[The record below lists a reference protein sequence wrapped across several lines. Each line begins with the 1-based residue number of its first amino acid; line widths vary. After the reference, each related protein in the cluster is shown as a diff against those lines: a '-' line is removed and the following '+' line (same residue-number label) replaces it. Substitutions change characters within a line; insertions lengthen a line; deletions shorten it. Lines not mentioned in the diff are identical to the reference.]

1 MKIKKTIIYRVGD
14 FFEEN
19 YAIKCKDV
27 KDIEEAR
34 NLILKFY
41 SDWKDT
47 YSDEEYQ
54 KKFGKP
60 KVVIL
65 KEETCYIRYCGEWV
79 SYGYECVEWDW
90 KMSWKK
96 TNKIGRGAMKCY
108 LFCVE
113 NSYSEYEKYLREKS
127 EVKDDKF

>member
-1 MKIKKTIIYRVGD
+1 MSTKQKIYYVGD
-14 FFEEN
+14 SFEET

-34 NLILKFY
+34 NIILKVY
-41 SDWKDT
+41 ADWKDK

-65 KEETCYIRYCGEWV
+65 KEETCYIRHCGELV
-79 SYGYECVEWDW
+79 IYGYEYKGWDW
-90 KMSWKK
+90 KMGWKK
-96 TNKIGRGAMKCY
+96 TDKIGRGAMQCY
-108 LFCVE
+108 VFYIE
-113 NSYSEYEKYLREKS
+113 DSFSEFETYLREIGR
-127 EVKDDKF
+127 

>member
-1 MKIKKTIIYRVGD
+1 MNTKQNNPNKKRKIYCVGD
-14 FFEEN
+14 SFEET

-34 NLILKFY
+34 NIILKVY
-41 SDWKDT
+41 ADWKDK

-65 KEETCYIRYCGEWV
+65 KEETCYIRHCGELV
-79 SYGYECVEWDW
+79 IYGYEYKGWDW
-90 KMSWKK
+90 KMGWKK
-96 TNKIGRGAMKCY
+96 TDKIGRGAMQCY
-108 LFCVE
+108 MFYIE
-113 NSYSEYEKYLREKS
+113 DSFSEFETYLREK
-127 EVKDDKF
+127 

>member
-1 MKIKKTIIYRVGD
+1 MNTKRNNPNKKRKIYCVGD
-14 FFEEN
+14 SFEET

-34 NLILKFY
+34 NIILKVY
-41 SDWKDT
+41 ADWKDK

-65 KEETCYIRYCGEWV
+65 KEETCYIRHCGELV
-79 SYGYECVEWDW
+79 IYGYEYKGWDW
-90 KMSWKK
+90 KMGWKK
-96 TNKIGRGAMKCY
+96 TDKIGRGAMQCY
-108 LFCVE
+108 VFYIE
-113 NSYSEYEKYLREKS
+113 DSFSEFETYLREK
-127 EVKDDKF
+127 

>member
-1 MKIKKTIIYRVGD
+1 MNTKRNNPNKKRKIYCVGD
-14 FFEEN
+14 SFEET

-34 NLILKFY
+34 NIILKVY
-41 SDWKDT
+41 ADWKDK

-54 KKFGKP
+54 NKFGKP

-65 KEETCYIRYCGEWV
+65 KEETCYIRHCGELV
-79 SYGYECVEWDW
+79 IYGYEYKEWDW
-90 KMSWKK
+90 KMGWKK

-108 LFCVE
+108 VFYIE
-113 NSYSEYEKYLREKS
+113 DSFSEFETYLREK
-127 EVKDDKF
+127 

>member
-90 KMSWKK
+90 IMSWKK
-96 TNKIGRGAMKCY
+96 TNKIGRGAMKSY
-108 LFCVE
+108 LFYLE
-113 NSYSEYEKYLREKS
+113 NSDSEYEKYLREKL
-127 EVKDDKF
+127 EIKDE

>member
-1 MKIKKTIIYRVGD
+1 MNTKQNNPNKKRKIYCVGD
-14 FFEEN
+14 SFEET

-34 NLILKFY
+34 NIILKVY
-41 SDWKDT
+41 ADWKDK

-65 KEETCYIRYCGEWV
+65 KEETCYIRHCGELV
-79 SYGYECVEWDW
+79 IYGYEYKGWDW
-90 KMSWKK
+90 KMGWKK
-96 TNKIGRGAMKCY
+96 TDKIGRGAMQCY
-108 LFCVE
+108 VFYIE
-113 NSYSEYEKYLREKS
+113 DSFSEFETYLREK
-127 EVKDDKF
+127 

>member
-1 MKIKKTIIYRVGD
+1 MKEKKLKVYSVGKYY
-14 FFEEN
+14 EET

-34 NLILKFY
+34 NIILNY
-41 SDWKDT
+41 SYADWKDE

-60 KVVIL
+60 KVIIK

-79 SYGYECVEWDW
+79 NYGYECVECDW
-90 KMSWKK
+90 QMSWKK
-96 TNKIGRGAMKCY
+96 TSKIGRGAMQCY
-108 LFCVE
+108 VFYVE
-113 NSYSEYEKYLREKS
+113 NSFREYDIYSREK
-127 EVKDDKF
+127 EMKK